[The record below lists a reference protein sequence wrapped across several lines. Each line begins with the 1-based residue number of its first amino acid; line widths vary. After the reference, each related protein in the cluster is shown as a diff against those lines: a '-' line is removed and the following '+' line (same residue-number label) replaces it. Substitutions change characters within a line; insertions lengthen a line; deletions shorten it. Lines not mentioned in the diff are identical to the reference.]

1 MEDTSVGLAQVSQD
15 QEVRSTDR
23 GHLVELITMF
33 QLGNMSLQQLWD
45 MAYRAGYEDGMSFIS
60 KE

>member
-23 GHLVELITMF
+23 GHLVELITVF